1 VSRPSWA
8 PAEVDLDRPSAA
20 RVYDYYLGGFH
31 NFPADRE
38 MAQEAI
44 RMWPELPRMMQANR
58 AFLRR
63 AVRFAVEQGVTQFL
77 DIGSGIPTVGNS
89 HEVAVQ
95 ADPQSRVVY
104 VDVDPVAVA
113 HSRAILGDDPTTKVV
128 QADLRDVDA
137 ILTHPDVTSMLDFD
151 RPVAVLMVAVLHFI
165 PDTDDPAGV
174 VGRFRDAVADGSLL
188 VISHASQEGQPV
200 LATSHQQ
207 LYRRTSTP
215 MTMRTRAEIAPFF
228 EGLDLVEPGLAP
240 ISQWRPES
248 PVDPADR
255 MVGFAGVGTK
265 AWTR

>member
-1 VSRPSWA
+1 
-8 PAEVDLDRPSAA
+8 
-20 RVYDYYLGGFH
+20 
-31 NFPADRE
+31 
-38 MAQEAI
+38 
-44 RMWPELPRMMQANR
+44 
-58 AFLRR
+58 
-63 AVRFAVEQGVTQFL
+63 
-77 DIGSGIPTVGNS
+77 
-89 HEVAVQ
+89 
-95 ADPQSRVVY
+95 VVY

-151 RPVAVLMVAVLHFI
+151 RPIAVLMVAVLHFI
-165 PDTDDPAGV
+165 PDADDPAGV
-174 VGRFRDAVADGSLL
+174 VARFRDAVPDGSLV

-240 ISQWRPES
+240 ILQWRPES
-248 PVDPADR
+248 PVDPGDR